1 MKLQTLYVRFYKAFN
16 YDFLRK
22 SQSTS
27 TDPWDV
33 LSATDDRKFPFV
45 KIPVEADITTVVGAN
60 EAGKTQVITAIECLL
75 TGENIRS
82 RDFCRYS
89 GLVAVNKAL
98 QVPEFGGRFNDLD
111 DTEREAVAS
120 AAGLPTDT
128 VFDSFW
134 FFRLNGANKI
144 YVRSIDALGGT
155 SEVSKDLTDAKLKSL
170 PLPLVSKID
179 AEVPLP
185 DDIALDYLT
194 DAPSKRK
201 PKSRKKRLALSRD
214 MFKEGG
220 WLTSKE
226 NFTKASDEAV
236 DGFRDYTSASNQ
248 TPAKSL
254 ELAARLI
261 FDIAGIQRDT
271 LKALSEAVEAGDEG
285 WANGITRAINQ
296 RLDDV
301 LNFPKWWS
309 QDAEFRLRVS
319 LRDFDLVFTVQDR
332 TGQEYSF
339 GERSSGMSYFLS
351 YFVQYLS
358 FQWEDRQQIL
368 MMDEPDAKLSMQGQQ
383 DLLGLFK
390 DFADP
395 EDQGARKPVQVL
407 YVTHSPFLIDKNH
420 SERIRV
426 LQKGD
431 GDEGTRVVDNVGKNH
446 YEPLRS
452 ALGAYVAET
461 AFISNCNLMLEGQ
474 ADQVLLAGIS
484 SIARRHGTTET
495 TLDLNQLTLVPA
507 GGAQQVPYM
516 VYLARGRDVDKP
528 AVAVLLDS
536 DPEGN
541 EAVRF
546 LKKGYRGKRLVT
558 DEMIVQVA
566 DVVSGESEPV
576 LQLDVT
582 APVDIED
589 LVPAGIL
596 VKAVHHFA
604 WEVLTAEDAQI
615 VCANLKSIQPDPGE
629 TLFHAAERE
638 VKAACATLDRTLEL
652 DKVGVARGVLATLND
667 PEVDATLLGTTI
679 NNFTRLF
686 DHLDRAQRAART
698 TQASDRTRHNM
709 KDLKTRFKKDHPLTA
724 TRREGRIV
732 LEDLVALMPAKDLAA
747 HQAADIVRTAVQEI
761 ASAHDLDREPTK
773 PIDHYEGF
781 LDELEKIV
789 YSPLA
794 AVQVQPAGRQGPD
807 PEPQESSTSDRTRPE
822 LPTD

>member
-16 YDFLRK
+16 YDYLRK
-22 SQSTS
+22 SQST
-27 TDPWDV
+27 TPDAWDA
-33 LSATDDRKFPFV
+33 LSDSDDRFFPFV

-75 TGENIRS
+75 TGDNIKS

-98 QVPEFGGRFNDLD
+98 QVPEFGGRFNNLT
-111 DTEREAVAS
+111 DTEHKAVA
-120 AAGLPTDT
+120 AAVGVQPDAP
-128 VFDSFW
+128 FDSFW
-134 FFRLNGANKI
+134 FFRFNGSNRL
-144 YVRSIDALGGT
+144 YVRLTDAVGNIT
-155 SEVSKDLTDAKLKSL
+155 EVAKDLTDAKLRAL
-170 PLPLVSKID
+170 PLPLISKID
-179 AEVPLP
+179 ADVPLP

-194 DAPSKRK
+194 DAPSKRR
-201 PKSRKKRLALSRD
+201 PRSRKKRLALSTK
-214 MFKEGG
+214 MFQEGG

-226 NFTKASDEAV
+226 NFTKAGDEAI
-236 DGFRDYTSASNQ
+236 DGFRDYTSAANQ
-248 TPAKSL
+248 TSAKSL
-254 ELAARLI
+254 QLAARLI

-271 LKALSEAVEAGDEG
+271 LKALAEAVQTGDEG
-285 WANGITRAINQ
+285 WANGITRTINQ

-358 FQWEDRQQIL
+358 FRWEDRQQIL
-368 MMDEPDAKLSMQGQQ
+368 VMDEPDAKLSMQGQQ

-395 EDQGARKPVQVL
+395 EDPSKRKPVQVL

-484 SIARRHGTTET
+484 SLARRNRTTET

-536 DPEGN
+536 DNEGN
-541 EAVRF
+541 AAVRF
-546 LKKGYRGKRLVT
+546 LKKGYRGSRLV
-558 DEMIVQVA
+558 DDDMIVQVGDIVA
-566 DVVSGESEPV
+566 TDRDNQ
-576 LQLDVT
+576 LRLDVT
-582 APVDIED
+582 TPVEIED
-589 LVPAGIL
+589 LVPASIL
-596 VKAVHHFA
+596 KQAIHHFA
-604 WEVLTAEDAQI
+604 GEVLTPEDAHA
-615 VCANLKSIQPDPGE
+615 VRTNLKSIQSQPDE
-629 TLFHAAERE
+629 TLYDAAKRE
-638 VKAACATLDRTLEL
+638 VADACADLERPLDL
-652 DKVGVARGVLATLND
+652 DKVGVARGILLALSD
-667 PEVDATLLGTTI
+667 PEQDPALLDTTI
-679 NNFTRLF
+679 TNFTRLF

-698 TQASDRTRHNM
+698 TQASDRSRHNM
-709 KDLKTRFKKDHPLTA
+709 KDLKTRFKKDHPASA
-724 TRREGRIV
+724 TRRQGRTV
-732 LEDLVALMPAKDLAA
+732 LEDLLALMPTKDLAA
-747 HQAADIVRTAVQEI
+747 HQAADAVRTAVQDVI
-761 ASAHDLDREPTK
+761 STHDLDREATK
-773 PIDHYEGF
+773 PIDDYEGF
-781 LDELEKIV
+781 LEELEKIV
-789 YSPLA
+789 YTPLA
-794 AVQVQPAGRQGPD
+794 AVQ
-807 PEPQESSTSDRTRPE
+807 T
-822 LPTD
+822 